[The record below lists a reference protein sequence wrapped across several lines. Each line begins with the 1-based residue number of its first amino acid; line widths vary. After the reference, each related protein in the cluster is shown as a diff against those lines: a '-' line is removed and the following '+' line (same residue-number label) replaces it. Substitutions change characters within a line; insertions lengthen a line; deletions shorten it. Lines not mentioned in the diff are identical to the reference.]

1 MPQKPS
7 YGIQLEAARAA
18 QRKERAALA
27 KLPKKSNRRSYFEQ
41 AVDYGDKS
49 PKSKEEIG
57 HDIAKS
63 SYRRDTYQPM
73 VTKLST
79 DKWKTEGIINDDK
92 DLADGLKNGY
102 ISLDEYKKIN
112 NLISSRLVQAHKLRT
127 VKTDVT
133 GRKNIMS
140 GRKQVIGR
148 QFLPQEDEGTIE
160 HARQAR
166 RAELRKKYDVLNK
179 PDLVRSNEEVGSMI
193 SGTVGAFTGFG
204 LGAVKSVT
212 KVGSLVNPM
221 LDEAYRYMDENEKKY
236 YEGAEES
243 GTPNM
248 FLESMYGSSAGTEQF
263 LAAPFVFGGEAGKYT
278 FGRYLGQLQGMTPQ
292 QTDDVHDTLG
302 LMSWYGERTG
312 DTNNLTRQAIRLGAV
327 ESLTQAATL
336 GASMGLMNVTGSAF
350 AKALQ
355 PVTKN
360 LIQYK
365 AAQTA
370 GSLIPGAASAL
381 GTAGIPGQVAG
392 AFGADEQT
400 RQNINRQVELISSP
414 TDLVTKNIPL
424 IGKDENGNPVNY
436 GQQDEQLKQQT
447 DPYGVSSTLM
457 TVGMF
462 GSGTAGFYQDAKKLY
477 QVSRMLSR
485 ANAAQPGK
493 FAQAGM
499 KLARQKAE
507 LIGAVGPDAA
517 FALNNTF
524 TPIAQSY
531 RAATDKAVDENG
543 NKIYNQPTALDISRA
558 ALMTFG
564 AVRPHAKLGPL
575 LAPNFRGKPITG
587 NMDLNAQAYFIAK
600 DFVDGGDWRASVI
613 NKRFKELSGGED
625 AHPDDIKRVVSE
637 IYRRNK
643 PVAMELL
650 RSGQALPQHALESMF
665 LGIATGRGIQHD
677 SSEVTQARVDNLIR
691 SMRKKGND
699 NAHEDGNPLT
709 SIQIDPNM
717 YIMNPRDR
725 ARQIND
731 VQAQILKEM
740 QTSVEQQPEVAQPD
754 VQETQ
759 DSTAPKFF
767 AVRIEDATD
776 GTPQYIAY
784 NSHRSASGHTF
795 KSAEL
800 VRGDQD
806 MSDLI
811 DVSSA
816 GHTAK
821 KRLFTAESLIDILQ
835 KSPDILNPLTG
846 NRWVTADQ
854 SNTRTI
860 AGFRPDGGVIVKQYN
875 QSTGDTT
882 EIIMSSTEVARELA
896 EQNPKFA
903 TVVSPILEAL
913 NTNQTESTDIPDFYE
928 SQDFPD
934 RVSYTSGGQQVRDV
948 NGRLI
953 STFGAVNPLGV
964 FQLVDG
970 SVYVQPIKDS
980 TVRTK
985 KPLRSREIDRSP
997 ETLNT
1002 RTLRQARIA
1011 VDNGEGYIDIDINN
1025 MGVPTRIL
1033 MDQPQIELAESI
1045 LESDLPDAL
1054 KGDILRTAIAESLAL
1069 NTAGEKQ
1076 AYRYAQ
1082 DGSLIQ
1088 DAEVQ
1093 LGDVV
1098 IGNFT
1103 NDTNA
1108 GDTQRAVV
1116 IQTDGRMATVKLLTD
1131 PEGISYAAPVDQL
1144 IIDLHHDRTDL
1155 QKRLNEFVPSE
1166 SSPLLRPWKRALS
1179 DEEEMAV
1186 YVTAKNAVQVQ
1197 QLIRDANGEDLF
1209 GIVQKY
1215 VRDSTSL
1222 PAAVKAGLIS
1232 WAATNHDVETVLDT
1246 LVSLYDDAQSSE
1258 NKSIVYMHRVASL
1271 YGDSGFLDTLYTISE
1286 LSDQIALQAQTS
1298 ARSIQKAANTRA
1310 IARRMNQIIFRST
1323 QPVSVDIAYKRAIA
1337 SLDIQPD
1344 ARTERDA
1351 KAEAHLMRGIAPH
1364 ATPYV
1369 ENVWQMR
1376 AMSGASLDV
1385 QVRLGRALGAVGVEG
1400 AREAIVQAGFSKALD
1415 SFWESKANYDFALRE
1430 IRNEIIRSRDTDG
1443 SSVEER
1449 LRTLGLDFLYYA
1461 AIDAPNKQ
1469 TNTRVMADPAIYRD
1483 FQRQANNH
1491 VSKVVLPKLIMDAIG
1506 ESVNDQTFL
1515 GSDITGAPHETN
1527 KLSFLEVLA
1536 TYGTE
1541 IQNLVDGSE
1550 IASDSK
1556 IDILNALRNLQA
1568 QIEADGAATKRVANY
1583 RGNDLTGQIDL
1594 TLKDGDTV
1602 LNIPVVDSQ
1611 IAIDEVV
1618 DELASHAVTDQAV
1631 SASRN
1636 RTKGIN
1642 SEQSE
1647 SAKSNEDEAAL
1658 DTVDATTAEGLKKA
1672 RALVVD
1678 ELRKTAQFAKVFNYL
1693 KLFDIGNVSSHVN
1706 LYAGPEL
1713 AEAKAKAEETRELQ
1727 KQGLATQAEKNDA
1740 YNRYNE
1746 LNRQAFL
1753 RAFSFFD
1760 SILTAAQSIETLYIN
1775 DDVPVFSSALDR
1787 LMDAYQNIKSV
1798 YTNPDAKYLFS
1809 SMNSLAG
1816 ADVYGGKVIRQ
1827 SGDDGGDTI
1836 GEETISN
1843 RSDVNIDE
1851 AQLTELYKLRSKV
1864 KNDNKLSRTEK
1875 QDQLESI
1882 DAAIREYKAAKRDD
1896 QAGEEVNYDKEFIA
1910 ALDNF
1915 NKSVNELPN
1924 ALYDKYVN
1932 ATEDML
1938 AMQLVIMKDLMSAMS
1953 KDWHGGLA
1961 GERSL
1966 RYSYGV
1972 GRDIKRISR
1981 IQENTMSFYNDI
1993 QKAGDISLSSENGD
2007 ISLVL
2012 FGQQHNVESNAEFNA
2027 RVDRMNESRTKIEP
2041 NPTVDDAAFTANA
2054 IDSDL
2059 AEFVG
2064 SDPAVTVHALNSDNG
2079 FGGMAKNED
2088 EAKAQSTI
2096 YAMHARNFTGLRKL
2110 LRQMLANEFGTT
2122 LESQRDDVVQMESDP
2137 QFSGIDV
2144 ALIANPSRDIEIG
2157 LLNLSNPFVARALR
2171 NGWSTRLANGFTDMI
2186 SRGIEI
2192 DGMQLQAT
2200 RQDQKVIENIAK
2212 RVSDYIANVDSGT
2225 VKTIARELSL
2235 IAQNELQSRGVRKT
2249 AYLEAFGRLF
2259 NTDGILN
2266 TFSLTDNTGRFGSW
2280 TKGSVDIPYQ
2290 IATTIGA
2297 LQNHATHAVVF
2308 NHGRYGRESVF
2319 SVPEADGMES
2329 VSPATAKMMFD
2340 MYNSLDLSSY
2350 SDAEKTKLQDIKTAY
2365 AMRMRTEGLK
2375 AATTIAKDAALID
2388 RMASGLAKLY
2398 DNFAYGYANDRIQYL
2413 LGSNNGQSRAE
2424 IINGLRAVGV
2434 DESIVQ
2440 RFIAENQK
2448 SFASF
2453 LDSYATGTVRTGDV
2467 KDIVFPEEKL
2477 VAFRTYMLARGRQDY
2492 YLNSGKVLFT
2502 TQKVMGLTKVAM
2514 RRQTSDRG
2522 VIYGALS
2529 AFNSKSDRA
2538 VHRLMMIGSDMNIYR
2553 TAATLAHEMSHGLF
2567 YGVSDVNQLNLLDAL
2582 VGSNADFLAKTEQTK
2597 THPLFPVMEQIQA
2610 ARKYMAENGRL
2621 NLQDAWKDLNDVN
2634 GISLKDDWH
2643 PYAHEIFAS
2652 GFLAQISKFAMPI
2665 ANNSALSI
2673 DYDAAAIFQEIAGPL
2688 QAVWKNLA
2696 RESPLDILRTV
2707 NGEYQQQWTSP
2718 IPVRT
2723 YTTGTK
2729 RTVQMPLLRM
2739 HDYVSFAVP
2748 NRGSTE
2754 GSPYSKMYTPKEML
2768 DYWYNSSFGENNH
2781 EYGYEHIVNGKR
2793 IYAPVQ
2799 DLALVKELVG
2809 LDLTGDDKVWVLPRS
2824 PKDKLNKKSGDEE
2837 SQFQT
2842 WGKRYQGRIV
2852 DQIVYVEPA
2861 RLRGQYKTAFTGYEM
2876 LTVKP
2881 YVSQKENGGVDD
2893 NGFFTTQLS
2902 LESRTA
2908 KSTDSAQNTRVDT
2921 PIRDVMYVVEVPA
2934 TVYIKKNGK
2943 LSSVTTNMRMLVGAE
2958 GFMDLDGTVGPR
2970 LHGYSGEYNPKFA
2983 AVLYDMNHKINAMQT
2998 AILNHQDYTDQIR
3011 LEKLLTTG
3019 KSSDFA
3025 RTRPQSESATDRIN
3039 AYYADQYKHVR
3050 AAGVDMRSSMTVG
3063 RASVES
3069 DLTDYLVDNG
3079 FVNEFGGL
3087 TDGGWNFI
3095 EGLRQNAFSSMGEFI
3110 FQNGLFRQSLGR
3122 DMNSFGSN
3130 VKYDEAT
3137 NEYYLDRTTPEYQ
3150 GLALFVDALENAFAI
3165 KGMDADQQND
3175 FAYQLFSAFSRP
3187 LDVAA
3192 GERLSRADRKKS
3204 AVDRI
3209 NELFDA
3215 FNEGLPEE
3223 AQLDTSYV
3231 VDRGEQKIVSN
3242 IIDSLEFVMRGGQ
3255 IGDFVT
3261 DINTTALM
3269 DIMDVIKSGQ
3279 EYRFGSGYYET
3290 TGASYVLS
3298 RVRDVVFGRNN
3309 KVAYNN
3315 FMTALA
3321 STDPAVNEPAMQL
3334 MYATSHILDL
3344 QEREINSA
3352 RYLWNSEFNLP
3363 INAFNKKGKVIIQHK
3378 SGAQFEVDMSNNQA
3392 RPIVQDALNPMNNI
3406 YGDVLGNRYPVTNPE
3421 SRARFS
3427 FTSSVPSDAID
3438 INALRPIEAQKYMQ
3452 DGEVTIIRNA
3462 ALHDSSLPQSFYVY
3476 RIMTPKKAKDANPKR
3491 YKDIDPS
3498 SIPFVVEL
3506 RTNPYKSMVIDE
3518 NTGVRRSVQEYRQQS
3533 VSHLIELAANAFF
3546 NDGSP
3551 ETHDRI
3557 AQLRRNTIVPREIY
3571 IAKMLVAQQQHNDS
3585 SRIPEAWRKDMRDNY
3600 RVSEITHPLENE
3612 NIKIT
3617 QSATINNAR
3626 KGTWLSSGDVPES
3639 DVRPWTE
3646 YEMEIMSVL
3655 EDFDPEFANDPQAV
3669 QNFREQRYNDM
3680 AEYMSRPETPERL
3693 VIKRDGENNQVGF
3706 GVEGKD
3712 LYMSVPDADYDT
3724 VMNWLYS
3731 AAPNP
3736 RPHPKITKDTMY
3748 ALRYAH
3754 IPGKNKLMRAA
3765 GMLFTEA
3772 LSLRNTALLSRDF
3785 ARPFIQNYLLSLT
3798 PKNFAMQFYGLMA
3811 LLPNGIDVRNMR
3823 FVGNSFLTKM
3833 ASGLLGHK
3841 RHTAYG
3847 DMGYHRV
3854 IDGLFSK
3861 YGTPGSSI
3869 GTGIPFVNKRTV
3881 RGKYEKPVISGFPS
3895 TRRSYTIADL
3905 NDLGL
3910 STQYGEWFEA
3920 ASAMKALNP
3929 SLDLKDIPIQLS
3941 QSEYI
3946 GKGVLAQRIP
3956 LVGMG
3961 ERAGVASTDILRIK
3975 EMLEYCAM
3983 VDDNLAMFGSVG
3995 ATEPQMEYQATLAK
4009 RAMARML
4016 NNLGGTPTGNDPFL
4030 HPKLR
4035 DAYHVASSIYTAPN
4049 WSSAL
4054 MNLAIV
4060 PGLTKLMIG
4069 AAVNKALEPI
4079 VRWKNN
4085 GIGYNVIDVGPQ
4097 ARFFNDLIFS
4107 TTARGVGYHTP
4118 GVRYLWSMAKGF
4130 GVAFALH
4137 SLLSSAY
4144 VQQTRTALMS
4154 RVSERAAQVN
4164 QWMTADEL
4172 ISQSEKAE
4180 PFKVEQQPFITNER
4194 KWGRVTTVGDSQINY
4209 PASITGFHKYVTL
4222 PIYEIND
4229 KLNEGQSVIG
4239 AIGTTLFDVGFVNRL
4254 NPLFGDVVS
4263 QYTGQQFFGEA
4274 SNQDHPGWQY
4284 YLANEEAIDKQLIGT
4299 PLYLELKAAKLFHSG
4314 GMSRFSANQQNL
4326 QVQNALKDFES
4337 MQYRR
4342 GTKRGDPFDP
4352 NVYNLRM
4359 SAFGRLFGIENRY
4372 HNGYIDEMAAKK
4384 VSDKFN
4390 VGYIMGEYRK
4400 YEYDYP
4406 NAFDMIGKYGF
4417 SSLVTG
4423 IPGSGILEDNQLIQY
4438 PMSPTKQVI
4447 DMSVRQEERLKE
4459 RLRGKVNPKFKPF
4472 STEDA
4477 SRIRANQEIDEGLK
4491 KIMDERAARREKD
4504 NE

>member
-7 YGIQLEAARAA
+7 YGLQLETARAA
-18 QRKERAALA
+18 QAKEKAALA
-27 KLPKKSNRRSYFEQ
+27 KLPKKSKRRSYFEQ

-49 PKSKEEIG
+49 PKPQEEIE
-57 HDIAKS
+57 HDRAKS
-63 SYRRDTYQPM
+63 SYRRDTFQPM

-79 DKWKTEGIINDDK
+79 NKWKTEGITSDDQ

-102 ISLDEYKKIN
+102 ISVDEYKRIN
-112 NLISSRLVQAHKLRT
+112 NLISSRLVQAHKLRS
-127 VKTDVT
+127 VKTDAF
-133 GRKNIMS
+133 GRKNIVS

-148 QFLPQEDEGTIE
+148 QFLPEEDELSIE
-160 HARQAR
+160 HARLAR
-166 RAELRKKYDVLNK
+166 REELKRKYKALDK
-179 PDLVRSNEEVGSMI
+179 PDLVKSNEEVGSML
-193 SGTVGAFTGFG
+193 SGTLGAAAGFG
-204 LGAVKSVT
+204 LGAIKSVT

-221 LDEAYRYMDENEKKY
+221 LDEAYKFMDENERKY
-236 YEGAEES
+236 YQGAEES
-243 GTPNM
+243 GKSNM
-248 FLESMYGSSAGTEQF
+248 FLESMYGTSAGTEQF

-278 FGRYLGQLQGMTPQ
+278 FGRYIGQLQGMTPQ
-292 QTDDVHDTLG
+292 QSDDVHDTLG

-312 DTNNLTRQAIRLGAV
+312 DSDNLTRQAIRLGAV
-327 ESLTQAATL
+327 ESLSQAATL
-336 GASMGLMNVTGSAF
+336 GASLGLMNVTGSAF

-360 LIQYK
+360 LIQHK

-370 GSLIPGAASAL
+370 GSLIPGAVSAA

-392 AFGADEQT
+392 ALGADERT
-400 RQNINRQVELISSP
+400 RENINRQVELASSP
-414 TDLVTKNIPL
+414 LEMVTKNVPL
-424 IGKDENGNPVNY
+424 VGKDQYGNPVDY
-436 GQQDEQLKQQT
+436 QQQDAALKQQT

-457 TVGMF
+457 TLGMF
-462 GSGTAGFYQDAKKLY
+462 GSGTAGFYTDAKKLY

-531 RAATDKAVDENG
+531 RAATDNAVDENG

-558 ALMTFG
+558 AVMTFG
-564 AVRPHAKLGPL
+564 AMRPHAKLGPL
-575 LAPNFRGKPITG
+575 LAPNFKGKPITG
-587 NMDLNAQAYFIAK
+587 NMDMNAQAYFIAK
-600 DFVDGGDWRASVI
+600 EFVDGGDWRASVI
-613 NKRFKELSGGED
+613 NKRFQELNNGQD

-650 RSGQALPQHALESMF
+650 RGGKALPQHALESMF
-665 LGIATGRGIQHD
+665 LGIATGRGIEHE

-691 SMRKKGND
+691 SMRKKGDD
-699 NAHEDGNPLT
+699 NAHADGNPLT
-709 SIQIDPNM
+709 SIQIDPM
-717 YIMNPRDR
+717 LYIMNPRDR

-740 QTSVEQQPEVAQPD
+740 QASVAEQPTEAVQPE

-759 DSTAPKFF
+759 ESAAPKFF
-767 AVRIEDATD
+767 AVRIEDAPD

-795 KSAEL
+795 RSAEI

-811 DVSSA
+811 DVSSS
-816 GHTAK
+816 GHTAN
-821 KRLFTAESLIDILQ
+821 KRLFTAEALIDILQ

-846 NRWVTADQ
+846 NKWTTADR

-875 QSTGDTT
+875 QSTGETT
-882 EIIMSSTEVARELA
+882 EIIMPSTEVARELA

-913 NTNQTESTDIPDFYE
+913 NTNQAESTDIPDFYE

-934 RVSYTSGGQQVRDV
+934 RVAYTSGGNGVREV

-970 SVYVQPIKDS
+970 SVYVQPIRDS

-985 KPLRSREIDRSP
+985 QPMRSRDIDRSP

-1011 VDNGEGYIDIDINN
+1011 VNNGEGYIDIDINN

-1054 KGDILRTAIAESLAL
+1054 KGDILRTAVAESLAL
-1069 NTAGEKQ
+1069 NTAGEKL
-1076 AYRYAQ
+1076 AYRYAE
-1082 DGSLIQ
+1082 DGTLTQ
-1088 DAEVQ
+1088 DAEIQ

-1098 IGNFT
+1098 VGNFT
-1103 NDTNA
+1103 NNTNA

-1116 IQTDGRMATVKLLTD
+1116 IQTDGRLATVKLLTD

-1144 IIDLHHDRTDL
+1144 IVDIHHDRADL

-1166 SSPLLRPWKRALS
+1166 SAPTLRPWKRALS

-1215 VRDSTSL
+1215 VRDATSL

-1232 WAATNHDVETVLDT
+1232 WAATNQDVETVLDT
-1246 LVSLYDDAQSSE
+1246 LVSLYDDSQSGD

-1271 YGDSGFLDTLYTISE
+1271 YGDTAFLDTLYTIAD
-1286 LSDQIALQAQTS
+1286 LTDQISVQAQTS
-1298 ARSIQKAANTRA
+1298 ARSIQKAATTRA

-1323 QPVSVDIAYKRAIA
+1323 QPVSVDTAYKRAIS
-1337 SLDIQPD
+1337 SLNIQPD

-1369 ENVWQMR
+1369 ENVWQMQ
-1376 AMSGASLDV
+1376 ALSGASLDV
-1385 QVRLGRALGAVGVEG
+1385 QVRLGRALGAVGAEG
-1400 AREAIVQAGFSKALD
+1400 ARAAIVEAGFSKALD
-1415 SFWESKANYDFALRE
+1415 SFWESKANYEYALNE
-1430 IRNEIIRSRDTDG
+1430 VRNEIVRTRDTENAN
-1443 SSVEER
+1443 VEER
-1449 LRTLGLDFLYYA
+1449 LRALGLDFLYYA
-1461 AIDAPNKQ
+1461 AIDKPSTQVRN
-1469 TNTRVMADPAIYRD
+1469 RVMADPAIYRD

-1491 VSKVVLPKLIMDAIG
+1491 VSNVILPKLIMDAIG

-1515 GSDITGAPHETN
+1515 GADITGAPHETN

-1536 TYGTE
+1536 SYGTE
-1541 IQNLVDGSE
+1541 IQNLVDKSE
-1550 IASDSK
+1550 IANDSK
-1556 IDILNALRNLQA
+1556 IDILDALRNLQS
-1568 QIEADGAATKRVANY
+1568 QIETDGAAAKRVANY
-1583 RGNDLTGQIDL
+1583 RGNNITGELDL
-1594 TLKDGDTV
+1594 TLKDGDTIV
-1602 LNIPVVDSQ
+1602 NIPVVDSM

-1618 DELASHAVTDQAV
+1618 NELMTHAVVDETV
-1631 SASRN
+1631 SASRTN
-1636 RTKGIN
+1636 K
-1642 SEQSE
+1642 
-1647 SAKSNEDEAAL
+1647 DEVAL
-1658 DTVDATTAEGLKKA
+1658 DTIDTATEEGIKQA
-1672 RALVVD
+1672 RALVAD
-1678 ELRKTAQFAKVFNYL
+1678 ELRKTAQFAKVVNYL
-1693 KLFDIGNVSSHVN
+1693 KLFDINGVSAHVN
-1706 LYAGPEL
+1706 AYAGPEL
-1713 AEAKAKAEETRELQ
+1713 AELKAKAEETKQL
-1727 KQGLATQAEKNDA
+1727 KIQGLATQAELDDA
-1740 YNRYNE
+1740 YAKYNN
-1746 LNRQAFL
+1746 LNRETFL

-1760 SILTAAQSIETLYIN
+1760 TLLTAAQRIEMLYVN
-1775 DDVPVFSSALDR
+1775 GDAPVFSDALDR
-1787 LMDAYQNIKSV
+1787 LMYAYQDVKSV
-1798 YTNPDAKYLFS
+1798 YTNPDAKRLFS
-1809 SMNSLAG
+1809 SQASLG
-1816 ADVYGGKVIRQ
+1816 GVDVYGGKIIRQ
-1827 SGDDGGDTI
+1827 SGEDGSDAT
-1836 GEETISN
+1836 EEQNIAN
-1843 RSDVNIDE
+1843 RSDANIDLDQVKVLYRMR
-1851 AQLTELYKLRSKV
+1851 AQV
-1864 KNDNKLSRTEK
+1864 KNDTKLTRPEREAR
-1875 QDQLESI
+1875 LAEI
-1882 DAAIREYKAAKRDD
+1882 DGAIAEYKKAAADE
-1896 QAGEEVNYDKEFIA
+1896 QVGAEVDLDKVFIA

-1915 NKSVNELPN
+1915 NKSINDLPSVLYNKYTNANE
-1924 ALYDKYVN
+1924 DI
-1932 ATEDML
+1932 L
-1938 AMQLVIMKDLMSAMS
+1938 AMQLVIMKDLMAAMS
-1953 KDWHGGLA
+1953 KDWHSGIA
-1961 GERSL
+1961 GERSM
-1966 RYSYGV
+1966 RYSLGV
-1972 GRDIKRISR
+1972 GRDIKRLSR

-1993 QKAGDISLSSENGD
+1993 QKAGDVSISSENGE
-2007 ISLVL
+2007 ITLTL
-2012 FGQQHNVESNAEFNA
+2012 FGQQHDIESNAEFNA

-2041 NPTVDDAAFTANA
+2041 NPTVDDAVFTANA
-2054 IDSDL
+2054 IDGDL

-2064 SDPAVTVHALNSDNG
+2064 SDPAVTVHALSSDNG

-2088 EAKAQSTI
+2088 VAKSQSTI
-2096 YAMHARNFTGLRKL
+2096 YAMHARNFTGMRKL

-2122 LESQRDDVVQMESDP
+2122 LESQRDDVIQMASDP
-2137 QFSGIDV
+2137 QFSNIDV
-2144 ALIANPSRDIEIG
+2144 AMVVNPSRDVDIEK
-2157 LLNLSNPFVARALR
+2157 LDLTNPFVARALR
-2171 NGWSTRLANGFTDMI
+2171 TGWAARLANSFTDMVK
-2186 SRGIEI
+2186 RGINIEGI
-2192 DGMQLQAT
+2192 QYTST
-2200 RQDQKVIENIAK
+2200 RADEKVINNIAK
-2212 RVSDYIANVDSGT
+2212 RVSDYIAGVDSGT
-2225 VKTIARELSL
+2225 LKTIAHELNM
-2235 IAQNELQSRGVRKT
+2235 IAQNELQARGVRT
-2249 AYLEAFGRLF
+2249 TPYLEAFARIF
-2259 NTDGILN
+2259 NTDGIIN
-2266 TFSLTDNTGRFGSW
+2266 TFSLSDNTGRFGSW
-2280 TKGSVDIPYQ
+2280 SKGSVDVPLQ
-2290 IATTIGA
+2290 IASTITA
-2297 LQNHATHAVVF
+2297 LQSHKTHAVVF

-2319 SVPEADGMES
+2319 STPEADGLDT

-2340 MYNSLDLSSY
+2340 LYNSLDLSSY
-2350 SDAEKTKLQDIKTAY
+2350 SDAQKAQLQDIKNAY
-2365 AMRMRTEGLK
+2365 AMRMRDEGLK
-2375 AATTIAKDAALID
+2375 AATSIAKDAALID
-2388 RMASGLAKLY
+2388 RMATGLAKLY

-2413 LGSNNGQSRAE
+2413 LGSNNGQARAE
-2424 IINGLRAVGV
+2424 VINGLRAVGV
-2434 DESIVQ
+2434 DEAIVQ
-2440 RFIAENQK
+2440 RFIAENNK

-2453 LDSYATGTVRTGDV
+2453 LDSYAQGTVRTADV
-2467 KDIVFPEEKL
+2467 KDVVFPEEKL

-2502 TQKVMGLTKVAM
+2502 TQKVMGLTNVAM

-2522 VIYGALS
+2522 VIYGAMS
-2529 AFNSKSDRA
+2529 AFNSKTDRA
-2538 VHRLMMIGSDMNIYR
+2538 VHRLMMIGSDMNVYR
-2553 TAATLAHEMSHGLF
+2553 TAATLAHEMSHSLF

-2582 VGSNADFLAKTEQTK
+2582 VGSNAEILTKTEETG
-2597 THPLFPVMEQIQA
+2597 THPLYPVVQQIEA

-2621 NLQDAWKDLNDVN
+2621 DLQDAWKDLKDVN
-2634 GISLKDDWH
+2634 GISLRDDWH

-2665 ANNSALSI
+2665 ANNAALSI

-2688 QAVWKNLA
+2688 QAVWRSLA
-2696 RESPLDILRTV
+2696 RESPIDILRTV
-2707 NGEYQQQWTSP
+2707 NGEFQQQWTSP

-2723 YTTGTK
+2723 YTTGRG

-2739 HDYVSFAVP
+2739 NDYVSFAVP
-2748 NRGSTE
+2748 NRGATE

-2768 DYWYNSSFGENNH
+2768 DYWYDSSFGEINH
-2781 EYGYEHIVNGKR
+2781 DYGYEHIVNGKR
-2793 IYAPVQ
+2793 IFAPAQ
-2799 DLALVKELVG
+2799 DADLVNELVG
-2809 LDLTGDDKVWVLPRS
+2809 LDFSAGDKYWVLPRS
-2824 PKDKLNKKSGDEE
+2824 PKDKINRKAGDEE
-2837 SQFQT
+2837 SEFQT

-2852 DQIVYVEPA
+2852 DQVVYVEPKN
-2861 RLRGQYKTAFTGYEM
+2861 LRGQYKTSFVGREL

-2881 YVSQKENGGVDD
+2881 YVSQKEHGGVDA

-2902 LESRTA
+2902 LEARTS
-2908 KSTDSAQNTRVDT
+2908 KSTDSVQQTRVDT
-2921 PIRDVMYVVEVPA
+2921 PLRDIMYVVEVPA
-2934 TVYIKKNGK
+2934 TVYMRKNGK
-2943 LSSVTTNMRMLVGAE
+2943 LISKSTNMRMLVNAE
-2958 GFMDLDGTVGPR
+2958 GFMDQDGTVGAR
-2970 LHGYSGEYNPKFA
+2970 LHGYSGDYNPKFA
-2983 AVLYDMNHKINAMQT
+2983 AVLYDMNHRINAMQT
-2998 AILNHQDYTDQIR
+2998 AILNHQDYTEQVR

-3019 KSSDFA
+3019 RASDFA
-3025 RTRPQSESATDRIN
+3025 RARPQSQSAADRIS

-3050 AAGVDMRSSMTVG
+3050 AAGVDMRASMTVG
-3063 RASVES
+3063 RASVEA
-3069 DLTDYLVDNG
+3069 DLTDFLIDNG
-3079 FVNEFGGL
+3079 HVNEYGGL
-3087 TDGGWNFI
+3087 TESGWNFI
-3095 EGLRQNAFSSMGEFI
+3095 DGLRQNAFNSMGAFI

-3122 DMNSFGSN
+3122 DMNTFGSS
-3130 VKYDEAT
+3130 VKYDENT
-3137 NEYYLDRTTPEYQ
+3137 NEYYLDNTTPEYQ
-3150 GLALFVDALENAFAI
+3150 GMALFFDALENAFAI
-3165 KGMDADQQND
+3165 KGMDVDQQNE

-3192 GERLSRADRKKS
+3192 GQRLTRADRKKS
-3204 AVDRI
+3204 AIDRI
-3209 NELFDA
+3209 NEVFDA

-3223 AQLDTSYV
+3223 AQINTSYV
-3231 VDRGEQKIVSN
+3231 IDNGEKQVVSN
-3242 IIDSLEFVMRGGQ
+3242 VIDSLEFVMRGGQ
-3255 IGDFVT
+3255 VGDFVT

-3290 TGASYVLS
+3290 TGSSYVLS

-3315 FMTALA
+3315 FMKALA
-3321 STDPAVNEPAMQL
+3321 SPDPAVNEPAMQL

-3352 RYLWNSEFNLP
+3352 RYLWNSEFSLP
-3363 INAFNKKGKVIIQHK
+3363 VNAFNKNGAVIIQHK
-3378 SGAQFEVDMSNNQA
+3378 SGAQFEVDLSNNQA
-3392 RPIVQDALNPMNNI
+3392 RPIVQDALNPLQNI

-3421 SRARFS
+3421 SRNRFIYA
-3427 FTSSVPSDAID
+3427 SSVSSDAID
-3438 INALRPIEAQKYMQ
+3438 INSLRPIEAQSYLQ
-3452 DGEVTIIRNA
+3452 NGEVTIVRNT
-3462 ALHDSSLPQSFYVY
+3462 ALHDDSLPQSFYVY
-3476 RIMTPKKAKDANPKR
+3476 RIMTPKKAKENNPKR
-3491 YKDIDPS
+3491 YKDVDPQTV
-3498 SIPFVVEL
+3498 PFVVEL
-3506 RTNPYKSMVIDE
+3506 RTNPYKSMVLDE
-3518 NTGVRRSVQEYRQQS
+3518 NTGARRSVQEYRQQS

-3557 AQLRRNTIVPREIY
+3557 AQLRKNTIVPREIY
-3571 IAKMLVAQQQHNDS
+3571 IAKMLVAQQQHNDAT
-3585 SRIPEAWRKDMRDNY
+3585 RIPESWRKNMRDNY

-3626 KGTWLSSGDVPES
+3626 KGTWLSSGEIPES
-3639 DVRPWTE
+3639 DVQPWND
-3646 YEMEIMSVL
+3646 YEMELLNSL
-3655 EDFDPEFANDPQAV
+3655 EEFDPEYANDPEAV

-3680 AEYMSRPETPERL
+3680 AEYMSRAETPEQ
-3693 VIKRDGENNQVGF
+3693 VIIKRDGVNNQVGIA
-3706 GVEGKD
+3706 VEGKD
-3712 LYMSVPDADYDT
+3712 LYMSIPDADYDT

-3731 AAPNP
+3731 AAPTP
-3736 RPHPKITKDTMY
+3736 RPHPKITRETLY

-3765 GMLFTEA
+3765 GILFTEA
-3772 LSLRNTALLSRDF
+3772 LSLRNSQLLSRDF
-3785 ARPFIQNYLLSLT
+3785 ARPFIQNFLLSLT

-3823 FVGNSFLTKM
+3823 FVGNSFMTKM

-3841 RHTAYG
+3841 RHTAFG
-3847 DMGYHRV
+3847 DKGYHRV
-3854 IDGLFSK
+3854 IDGLFAR
-3861 YGTPGSSI
+3861 YGTPGQSI

-3881 RGKYEKPVISGFPS
+3881 RGKYEKPLISGLPS

-3929 SLDLKDIPIQLS
+3929 NLDLQDIPIQLS
-3941 QSEYI
+3941 QSEYV

-3956 LVGMG
+3956 LVGMA

-3983 VDDNLAMFGSVG
+3983 VDQNLTSFGSEG
-3995 ATEPQMEYQATLAK
+3995 ATEAQMEYQATLAK

-4016 NNLGGTPTGNDPFL
+4016 NNLSGTPTGNDPFL

-4035 DAYHVASSIYTAPN
+4035 DTYHVASSIYTAPN
-4049 WSSAL
+4049 WGSAL

-4060 PGLTKLMIG
+4060 PGLAKLMVG

-4079 VRWKNN
+4079 VRRANN
-4085 GIGYNVIDVGPQ
+4085 GIGYNIIDVGPQ
-4097 ARFFNDLIFS
+4097 ARFFNDLVFS

-4118 GVRYLWSMAKGF
+4118 GVRFLWTMAKGLL
-4130 GVAFALH
+4130 ATYAMH

-4144 VQQTRTALMS
+4144 VQQTRAALMQ
-4154 RVSERAAQVN
+4154 RVSPQAAQVQN
-4164 QWMTADEL
+4164 WMTADQL
-4172 ISQSEKAE
+4172 ISQSEKAD
-4180 PFKVEQQPFITNER
+4180 PFTVEEQPFFSFDR
-4194 KWGRVTTVGDSQINY
+4194 KWGRVATVGDAQINY
-4209 PASITGFHKYVTL
+4209 PASVTGFHKYVTL

-4229 KLNEGQSVIG
+4229 KLNEGQSVVG
-4239 AIGTTLFDVGFVNRL
+4239 AIGSTLFDVGFVKRL

-4274 SNQDHPGWQY
+4274 SNQEHPGWTY
-4284 YLANEEAIDKQLIGT
+4284 YLANEAAIDKEIIGT
-4299 PLYLELKAAKLFHSG
+4299 PLYLELKAAKLMHSR

-4326 QVQNALKDFES
+4326 QLQNALKDFES
-4337 MQYRR
+4337 MQYRKGVER
-4342 GTKRGDPFDP
+4342 GAPFDP
-4352 NVYNLRM
+4352 NVYNLRL
-4359 SAFGRLFGIENRY
+4359 SAFGRLIGVENRY
-4372 HNGYIDEMAAKK
+4372 KNKYIDDIAAKK

-4390 VGYIMGEYRK
+4390 VGYVTSEMRK
-4400 YEYDYP
+4400 YQYDYP
-4406 NAFDMIGKYGF
+4406 NAFDMVGKYGL
-4417 SSLVTG
+4417 SSLITG
-4423 IPGSGILEDNQLIQY
+4423 IPGSGVLEDNQPIPY
-4438 PMSPTKQVI
+4438 PMLPTQQVI
-4447 DMSVRQEERLKE
+4447 DMSTRQDERLKE
-4459 RLRGKVNPKFKPF
+4459 RLRGKMNPKFKPF
-4472 STEDA
+4472 SQDEVK
-4477 SRIRANQEIDEGLK
+4477 RIEINNEIDQGMRDIELERQRRRDR
-4491 KIMDERAARREKD
+4491 DE
-4504 NE
+4504 